1 MSVETGQ
8 LRQWSDGSGQP
19 FLIVAV
25 NRSQTVWNVTFLKA
39 DGRLSEYHED
49 VISRSSKVI
58 SSAPVQT
65 A

>member
-1 MSVETGQ
+1 MQVEQGQ
-8 LRQWSDGSGQP
+8 LRQWKDGSGQP
-19 FLIVAV
+19 FLVVAV
-25 NRSQTVWNVTFLKA
+25 DRTKTVWNVTFLKA

-49 VISRSSKVI
+49 VIRRSSKVI

>member
-1 MSVETGQ
+1 MRVETGQ
-8 LRQWSDGSGQP
+8 LRQWSDGSGHP
-19 FLIVAV
+19 FLVVAV
-25 NRSQTVWNVTFLKA
+25 DRTKTVWNVTFLKA

-49 VISRSSKVI
+49 VIRRTSKVI

>member
-1 MSVETGQ
+1 MQVETGQ

-25 NRSQTVWNVTFLKA
+25 NRSQTVWNVTFLKT

-49 VISRSSKVI
+49 VIRRSSKVI

>member
-1 MSVETGQ
+1 MQVEQGQ
-8 LRQWSDGSGQP
+8 LRQWKDGSGHP
-19 FLIVAV
+19 FMIVTV
-25 NRSQTVWNVTFLKA
+25 DRTKTVWNVTFLKA

-49 VISRSSKVI
+49 VIRRTSKVI

>member
-1 MSVETGQ
+1 MQVEPGQ

-19 FLIVAV
+19 FLVV
-25 NRSQTVWNVTFLKA
+25 SVDQTKTVWNVTFLKA

-49 VISRSSKVI
+49 VIRRSSKVI
-58 SSAPVQT
+58 GPVQT